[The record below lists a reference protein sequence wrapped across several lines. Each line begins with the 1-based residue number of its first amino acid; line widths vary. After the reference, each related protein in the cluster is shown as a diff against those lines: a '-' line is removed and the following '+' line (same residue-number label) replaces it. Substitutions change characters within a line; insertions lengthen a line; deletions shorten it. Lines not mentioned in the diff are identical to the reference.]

1 MAYRDFRE
9 HLKRLEE
16 AGLLV
21 RIRRPL
27 CKDTE
32 IHPLVRWQFRGLE
45 EGQRRAFLF
54 ENIIDAKGR
63 HYEMPLVVG
72 ALAASRDIYCLAMD
86 CTPENFLEKTSQGL
100 MRRIPPAVV
109 ESGPCQEVVHSGET
123 LLEHGGLAEF
133 PIPISTPGFDIA
145 PYTTYSHW
153 VTKDP
158 DSGVYNVGNYR
169 GQLKSPTRMGVF
181 AAYPQH
187 LGMHWERAREL
198 GRPLEAALF
207 IGAVPAVSFVANT
220 KIPYETDEYEA
231 AGGIAGEP
239 IELVRCRTVDLLV
252 PATAELV
259 IEGRIRTDCLEPEA
273 PFGETTG
280 YMGHQ
285 VMANVFEVT
294 GITHRRK
301 PILASIIS
309 QFPPSESTKLRQM
322 SFEPTF
328 YKHLRY
334 DCNIPAITG
343 VAFLESCSSYYYC
356 VIQLKKTN
364 PAQAWQALNAAVG
377 YDSGIGKIFV
387 AVDDDIDP
395 RDADAVNWAICGR
408 AQPHRDVRVREGR
421 SVMMDFSAVHPR
433 ETSLGAE
440 TLYPPPNGA
449 SALVIDATRKWEYPP
464 VSLPARAY
472 MERARTIWEEL
483 GLPALRPKS
492 PWFGYHLGY
501 WTRENEEDAER
512 AVRGEYFVTG
522 ERLSERREAVGKER
536 QVTSGKPVPVGGK

>member
-1 MAYRDFRE
+1 MAYRDFRQ
-9 HLKRLEE
+9 HLKRLED

-21 RIRRPL
+21 RITRPL

-45 EGQRRAFLF
+45 EPQRRAFFF
-54 ENIIDAKGR
+54 EDVVDAKGR
-63 HYEMPLVVG
+63 HYEIPLVVG
-72 ALAASRDIYCLAMD
+72 ALAASRDIYCLAME
-86 CTPENFLEKTSQGL
+86 CTPETFLEKMSQGL
-100 MRRIPPAVV
+100 KQKIPPVVV
-109 ESGPCQEVVHSGET
+109 ERGACQEEVHRGEG

-158 DSGVYNVGNYR
+158 DSGVFNIGNYR
-169 GQLKSPTRMGVF
+169 GQLKGPTRMGVF

-187 LGMHWERAREL
+187 LGMHWERARDL
-198 GRPLEAALF
+198 GRPLEAALV
-207 IGAVPAVSFVANT
+207 IGAVPVISFVANS
-220 KIPYETDEYEA
+220 KIPYETDEYAA

-239 IELVRCRTVDLLV
+239 VELVRCLTVDLAV

-259 IEGRIRTDCLEPEA
+259 IEGEIRTDCLEPEA

-280 YMGHQ
+280 YMGQQ
-285 VMANVFEVT
+285 VMAYVFEVT
-294 GITHRRK
+294 AITHRRS
-301 PILASIIS
+301 PIFASIIS

-322 SFEPTF
+322 SYEPTF
-328 YKHLRY
+328 YKYLRY
-334 DCNIPAITG
+334 DCNIPAVTG
-343 VAFLESCSSYYYC
+343 VAFHEACSSMNYC

-364 PAQAWQALNAAVG
+364 PAQAWQALNAAVA
-377 YDSGIGKIFV
+377 YDSGTGKIFV

-408 AQPHRDVRVREGR
+408 VQPHRDVRVREGR
-421 SVMMDFSAVHPR
+421 TVAMDFSAVHPS
-433 ETSLGAE
+433 ETGLGTE
-440 TLYPPPNGA
+440 QLYPPPNGA

-464 VSLPARAY
+464 VSLPARPY
-472 MERARTIWEEL
+472 MERARKIWEEL
-483 GLPALRPKS
+483 GLPELHPKS

-501 WTRENEEDAER
+501 WTRENEEDAQR
-512 AVRGEYFVTG
+512 AVRGDYFLTG
-522 ERLSERREAVGKER
+522 GRLLERREVIRNYGRPKENPR
-536 QVTSGKPVPVGGK
+536 K